1 MMLFKLSLKNIRK
14 SFKDYAIYFFTL
26 ILGVAIFY
34 VFNAIESQTV
44 LLNVTATTRDI
55 ITLMTNMLSGVSVF
69 VSLILGFLII
79 YASRFLIKRRNK
91 EFGIYL
97 TLGMS
102 KRKISTILFIETL
115 FIGIISLFVGLFI
128 GAILSQVMS
137 LLVANMF
144 EADMTKFTFIFSK
157 SACIKTL
164 LYFSIMYLIVM
175 IFNVINISRCK
186 LIDLINHSK
195 KTEKVKLKNPILCIM
210 IFIIAIIMLVYAY
223 YKVTIDVE
231 SLSTPDKIFIPIILG
246 CISTFLIFW
255 SLSGLILKIVKSI
268 KGLYYRGLNSF
279 ILKQI
284 SSKINTTVVSMTIIC
299 LMLFVTICVLSSSLS
314 IKNSMSAN
322 LEELAPVDIALTKT
336 RNITA
341 EKAQEYGYNTAYIE
355 DSFLPI
361 TDSLSKLDFDVSKY
375 LKDMVTVH
383 YYVDEALTVEKT
395 LGSYY
400 EETKKTLPFLT
411 YNMPEEIV
419 TVSEYNEVAKLYGNE
434 TFTLDEDEYIIIAD
448 YDSMIEVRNEALKRN
463 TPITLLGKTY
473 YPKYSECQNGFIAI
487 SSNHINAGII
497 IVPDSAV
504 DDSLLERE
512 SLIANYKASD
522 DTGRKNI
529 EEIIINLANHPYI
542 SSTNLEASTKLSI
555 YESSVGLGAMVT
567 FIGLYLGIIFLISSA
582 AILALKE
589 LSESTDNIN
598 RYKMLR
604 KLGVEER
611 MLNKALFMQI
621 FIFFIFPL
629 ILAIIHSIFGIEFC
643 KFILET
649 FGDEEMTKS
658 ITMTAIFLVVI
669 YGGYF
674 LITYYSSKNIIR
686 NR

>member
-44 LLNVTATTRDI
+44 LLNVTATTEDI

-69 VSLILGFLII
+69 VSFILGLLII
-79 YASRFLIKRRNK
+79 YASRYLIKRRNK

-115 FIGIISLFVGLFI
+115 LIGIISLFVGLLI
-128 GAILSQVMS
+128 GVVLSQVMS

-157 SACIKTL
+157 SACLKTL

-195 KTEKVKLKNPILCIM
+195 KTEQVKLKNPVLCII
-210 IFIIAIIMLVYAY
+210 IFIIALIMLIYAY

-231 SLSTPDKIFIPIILG
+231 SLTTPDKIFIPIILG
-246 CISTFLIFW
+246 CVSTFLIFW

-268 KGLYYRGLNSF
+268 KSLYYRGLNSF

-284 SSKINTTVVSMTIIC
+284 SSKINTTVISMTIIC

-322 LEELAPVDIALTKT
+322 LEELSPVDIAITKT
-336 RNITA
+336 RNITVDS
-341 EKAQEYGYNTAYIE
+341 AQEYGYNNAYVE
-355 DSFLPI
+355 DSYLSVA
-361 TDSLSKLDFDVSKY
+361 DSLSKLDFDVSTHFQ
-375 LKDMVTVH
+375 DMVTVH
-383 YYVDEALTVEKT
+383 YYVDEFLTVEKT
-395 LGSYY
+395 LGTYY

-411 YNMPEEIV
+411 YDMPEEIV
-419 TVSEYNEVAKLYGNE
+419 TVSEYNEVARLYGNE
-434 TFTLDEDEYIIIAD
+434 TFSLADSEYLIIAD

-473 YPKYSECQNGFIAI
+473 YPKYSECQDGFIAI

-512 SLIANYKASD
+512 SLIANYQAND
-522 DTGRKNI
+522 DEGKKKI
-529 EEIIINLANHPYI
+529 EEEIINLVNHPYA
-542 SSTNLEASTKLSI
+542 SSTNMDASTKLSI
-555 YESSVGLGAMVT
+555 YESSVGLGAMIT

-589 LSESTDNIN
+589 LSESTDNIE
-598 RYKMLR
+598 RYKTLR

-611 MLNKALFMQI
+611 MLNKALFIQI

-643 KFILET
+643 KYILET

-658 ITMTAIFLVVI
+658 ITMTAIFIVII

-674 LITYYSSKNIIR
+674 LITYFTSKNIIK

>member
-1 MMLFKLSLKNIRK
+1 
-14 SFKDYAIYFFTL
+14 
-26 ILGVAIFY
+26 
-34 VFNAIESQTV
+34 
-44 LLNVTATTRDI
+44 
-55 ITLMTNMLSGVSVF
+55 
-69 VSLILGFLII
+69 
-79 YASRFLIKRRNK
+79 
-91 EFGIYL
+91 
-97 TLGMS
+97 
-102 KRKISTILFIETL
+102 
-115 FIGIISLFVGLFI
+115 
-128 GAILSQVMS
+128 
-137 LLVANMF
+137 
-144 EADMTKFTFIFSK
+144 
-157 SACIKTL
+157 
-164 LYFSIMYLIVM
+164 
-175 IFNVINISRCK
+175 
-186 LIDLINHSK
+186 
-195 KTEKVKLKNPILCIM
+195 
-210 IFIIAIIMLVYAY
+210 MLVYAY

-361 TDSLSKLDFDVSKY
+361 ADSLSKLDFDVSKY
-375 LKDMVTVH
+375 LKDMITVH

-463 TPITLLGKTY
+463 TPITLLGKTF
-473 YPKYSECQNGFIAI
+473 YPKYSECQKGFIAI

-497 IVPDSAV
+497 IVSDNAV

-529 EEIIINLANHPYI
+529 EEVIINLANHPYI

-589 LSESTDNIN
+589 LSESTDNID

-643 KFILET
+643 KYILET